1 MVLEGMSITAHDAGG
16 NQVDLPTG
24 ELFVELSA
32 TSTSGPV
39 SEFAQK
45 LVSSKQGK
53 TLALNPVALVSRS
66 PGTAC
71 NN

>member
-1 MVLEGMSITAHDAGG
+1 MVLEGMTITAHDIGG

-32 TSTSGPV
+32 TSTSGPLFD
-39 SEFAQK
+39 SAQK

-53 TLALNPVALVSRS
+53 TLAVNPVALVCRS
-66 PGTAC
+66 SGMAC